1 MRYLFDSNILRSF
14 AFNHPTLLRNML
26 RVNQSQIALP
36 FIVKAEQ
43 LRGRYDALTK
53 AAAQRLLQEQERLI
67 EAETLLAGFEIAYL
81 TEDAIAALTVLL
93 LQKQTRKRY
102 ADAIIAA
109 IAIANDD
116 IVVTRNV
123 KDFQVLLPT
132 AQIQNWIDQVY
143 G

>member
-26 RVNQSQIALP
+26 RVDQSQIALP

-43 LRGRYDALTK
+43 LRGRYDAITK
-53 AAAQRLLQEQERLI
+53 AEPQRLLQEQERLV
-67 EAETLLAGFEIAYL
+67 EAESLLAGFEIAYL
-81 TEDAIAALTVLL
+81 TKDAIDALTVLL
-93 LQKQTRKRY
+93 LRRQTRKRY

-109 IAIANDD
+109 IAIASDD
-116 IVVTRNV
+116 IVVTRNIEDF
-123 KDFQVLLPT
+123 KDLLPA
-132 AQIQNWIDQVY
+132 AQLQNWIDQVY

>member
-26 RVNQSQIALP
+26 RVDQSQIALP

-43 LRGRYDALTK
+43 LRGRYDAITK
-53 AAAQRLLQEQERLI
+53 AEPQRLLQEQERLV
-67 EAETLLAGFEIAYL
+67 EAESLLAGFEIAYL
-81 TEDAIAALTVLL
+81 TKDAIDALTVLL
-93 LQKQTRKRY
+93 LRRQTRKRY

-109 IAIANDD
+109 IAIAGDD
-116 IVVTRNV
+116 IVVTRNIEDF
-123 KDFQVLLPT
+123 KDLLPA
-132 AQIQNWIDQVY
+132 AQLQNWIDQVY